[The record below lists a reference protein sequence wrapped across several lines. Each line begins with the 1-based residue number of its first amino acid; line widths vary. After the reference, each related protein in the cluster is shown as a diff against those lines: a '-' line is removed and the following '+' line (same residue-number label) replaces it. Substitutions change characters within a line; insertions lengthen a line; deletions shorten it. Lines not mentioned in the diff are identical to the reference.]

1 MNLSI
6 IIPALNEEAVIENT
20 LKSLANHSL
29 EIIVV
34 DGGSSDNTIDI
45 SQRYTSHVLSTPP
58 FRGLQQDMG
67 ARYASGNVLLFL
79 HADTLL
85 PRGFINII
93 EEIVF
98 DPNFAFGAFCLSIYP
113 STPGLKLISLGA
125 NIRSTLFKLPYG
137 DQAIFM
143 RKTSYLASGGFRN
156 LPIMEDVD
164 LVSRI
169 KKLGQFRLVR
179 KNIVTSARR
188 WQKEGLL
195 FTTLRNWLLII
206 RYFMGESP
214 RSLLRYYSDIR

>member
-6 IIPALNEEAVIENT
+6 IIPSLNEESVIENT
-20 LKSLANHSL
+20 LKSLADYSL

-58 FRGLQQDMG
+58 FRGLQQDKG
-67 ARYASGNVLLFL
+67 ARYAGGDVLLFL

-85 PRGFINII
+85 PGGFINII
-93 EEIVF
+93 EKIVD
-98 DPNFAFGAFCLSIYP
+98 DPKFAFGAFCLSIYP
-113 STPGLKLISLGA
+113 STPMLKLISLAA
-125 NIRSTLFKLPYG
+125 NIRSVLFKLPYG

-143 RKTSYLASGGFRN
+143 RKTTYLASGGFRN
-156 LPIMEDVD
+156 LPVMEDVD
-164 LVSRI
+164 LISRI
-169 KKLGQFRLVR
+169 KKLGRFKLVR

>member
-6 IIPALNEEAVIENT
+6 IIPTLNEEAVIENT
-20 LKSLANHSL
+20 LKSLVNYSI

-45 SQRYTSHVLSTPP
+45 SQRFTSHVFSAPP
-58 FRGLQQDMG
+58 LRGLQQDRG
-67 ARYASGNVLLFL
+67 ARYASGDVLLFL

-85 PRGFINII
+85 PKDFITII
-93 EEIVF
+93 EGTVG
-98 DPNFAFGAFCLSIYP
+98 DPKFAFGAFRLSIYP
-113 STPGLKLISLGA
+113 ATPGLRLISIAA
-125 NIRSTLFKLPYG
+125 NIRSALFKLPYG

-143 RKTSYLASGGFRN
+143 RKSTYLASGGFGD

-179 KNIVTSARR
+179 ENILTSARR